1 MGKSLV
7 SNAASAK
14 NKKLGVAKSKSTTVG
29 KKIVKKRVEIDLE
42 QPKDRDPI
50 DPNTLEDKRTADVQE
65 VQRRAAEIEAE
76 RLVATQEARRSEHY
90 RKSVSFT
97 KKSGKERLEN
107 ASVVDLRQPKE
118 MDPQTNNDPSIQAVI
133 DSLQP
138 LFDFGLSTQEIV
150 AIGYDKNST
159 QIQFGNDVF
168 IKWIDE
174 HNDRWTQALPRFD
187 SPFQDFYAKFS
198 VEVRVNM
205 IFAEHENDWRRVAK
219 FLISIFDDDALD
231 QEKKKTEYIWG
242 VRAIALQVSQ
252 QIPFSFFDIGLLS
265 NKKISQDD
273 LYFSRDDLL
282 NPRLR
287 QETPLVQF
295 WLICSAMFDHPW
307 AMLFDEFLDATP
319 VECIQEM
326 KMKIF
331 DGFPNDE
338 TDKVAIHKGVKKI
351 FDPDYDDSEDDE
363 DPMGDE
369 DNGLVNKSNQPDG
382 WSSDDTDE
390 EYELKKEYDD
400 DLNDDEIKK
409 KDDDG
414 SDDDD
419 YEEEND
425 DVTTESA
432 IMVESTRSTIN
443 NDSMTSRPEGMGRQV
458 EIRTSTDETISELT
472 GTAGEE
478 HDPDLAS
485 PPRKKGRSQ
494 RVPLSNWATAMEVD
508 GTAPRDTL
516 RSYGKRFQ
524 RAPPSQ
530 PTTNQTTLKPTKEVK
545 TQRKIQRSLTLE
557 ERLDELRNV
566 DLNGMEGRALFVE
579 LAMVYNYQGQ
589 QEGNKSHASIIL
601 NHILDSLADILNNAE
616 ETLRILPLSDRTYK
630 NVQMWIRTEADL
642 RRLITDYRCL
652 ARYLDMSFGNMSYAS
667 TSNKPGEKKLRTRM
681 RVGFEVDVS
690 SEAIRQYLHGE
701 LQHQG
706 RGAGCYESVLQFG
719 DIEKIGALCFYPQE
733 INIKSIEKELMR
745 HFDWAIVIGLRYEW
759 VNIPYNGRS
768 KWNERAPGC
777 MMWHVYVRTKHAKR
791 VDRALRLWLHPST
804 PKKDFPWCAVTHY
817 ISDWKAAQNGTIS
830 VKAVG
835 PVKDEILTMISKHGD
850 FVELTQAKYC
860 PVEIPGML
868 KQASTK
874 DFGPRS
880 CLSMFLSIKARP
892 VHAEKVAAAEETSDS
907 DSDDSLPDD
916 ISHKFTQVT
925 TKGKTKIKK
934 KAPKNPKPSLLDDGP
949 VLTPAQHRRARE
961 AERKRKM
968 DLDNN
973 TPSPLFIM
981 VLPGEMEGTY
991 LFISR
996 LKYGALAV
1004 NVLKGLVPFF
1014 THHLGESTT
1023 TQSNRV
1029 IGKWLSKS
1037 LIHTT
1042 RRKELVWCL
1051 ETLRARPAAQSQQ
1064 GVDEAIDFLDGFGSD
1079 PLDVGEALLEFDMEM
1094 ADAKDIDDGA
1104 TVAGAMDE
1112 LLEKDSQLEAAIT
1125 EIEFK
1130 DNLLLEQNSA
1140 LDAERLRSEQLA
1152 SELAA
1157 MRLRQQ
1163 QPARREDLTSSTVHA
1178 STNQVSPDQSAL
1190 AANTPPELPASIPP
1204 STPARPEKPSP
1215 LMAPLPGSPMVASL
1229 CSGPQPAPAP
1239 LASSN
1244 NASCPESVTPDQV
1257 TCPPSSTASP
1267 PVPSSSGSNPPSL
1280 TYTQASGSQTEA
1292 PTPSVFPIFRHP
1304 QQSPS
1309 SVSLV
1314 RGPRVKKKA
1323 SAGRGASRSTAGP

>member
-1 MGKSLV
+1 
-7 SNAASAK
+7 
-14 NKKLGVAKSKSTTVG
+14 
-29 KKIVKKRVEIDLE
+29 
-42 QPKDRDPI
+42 
-50 DPNTLEDKRTADVQE
+50 
-65 VQRRAAEIEAE
+65 
-76 RLVATQEARRSEHY
+76 
-90 RKSVSFT
+90 
-97 KKSGKERLEN
+97 
-107 ASVVDLRQPKE
+107 
-118 MDPQTNNDPSIQAVI
+118 
-133 DSLQP
+133 
-138 LFDFGLSTQEIV
+138 
-150 AIGYDKNST
+150 
-159 QIQFGNDVF
+159 
-168 IKWIDE
+168 
-174 HNDRWTQALPRFD
+174 
-187 SPFQDFYAKFS
+187 
-198 VEVRVNM
+198 
-205 IFAEHENDWRRVAK
+205 
-219 FLISIFDDDALD
+219 
-231 QEKKKTEYIWG
+231 
-242 VRAIALQVSQ
+242 
-252 QIPFSFFDIGLLS
+252 
-265 NKKISQDD
+265 
-273 LYFSRDDLL
+273 
-282 NPRLR
+282 
-287 QETPLVQF
+287 
-295 WLICSAMFDHPW
+295 
-307 AMLFDEFLDATP
+307 
-319 VECIQEM
+319 
-326 KMKIF
+326 
-331 DGFPNDE
+331 
-338 TDKVAIHKGVKKI
+338 
-351 FDPDYDDSEDDE
+351 
-363 DPMGDE
+363 
-369 DNGLVNKSNQPDG
+369 
-382 WSSDDTDE
+382 
-390 EYELKKEYDD
+390 
-400 DLNDDEIKK
+400 
-409 KDDDG
+409 
-414 SDDDD
+414 
-419 YEEEND
+419 
-425 DVTTESA
+425 
-432 IMVESTRSTIN
+432 MVESTRSTIN

-579 LAMVYNYQGQ
+579 LAMAYNYQGQ

-616 ETLRILPLSDRTYK
+616 ETLRILPLSDSTYK

-733 INIKSIEKELMR
+733 INIKAIEKELMR

-973 TPSPLFIM
+973 
-981 VLPGEMEGTY
+981 
-991 LFISR
+991 
-996 LKYGALAV
+996 
-1004 NVLKGLVPFF
+1004 
-1014 THHLGESTT
+1014 
-1023 TQSNRV
+1023 
-1029 IGKWLSKS
+1029 
-1037 LIHTT
+1037 
-1042 RRKELVWCL
+1042 
-1051 ETLRARPAAQSQQ
+1051 
-1064 GVDEAIDFLDGFGSD
+1064 
-1079 PLDVGEALLEFDMEM
+1079 
-1094 ADAKDIDDGA
+1094 
-1104 TVAGAMDE
+1104 
-1112 LLEKDSQLEAAIT
+1112 
-1125 EIEFK
+1125 
-1130 DNLLLEQNSA
+1130 
-1140 LDAERLRSEQLA
+1140 
-1152 SELAA
+1152 
-1157 MRLRQQ
+1157 
-1163 QPARREDLTSSTVHA
+1163 
-1178 STNQVSPDQSAL
+1178 
-1190 AANTPPELPASIPP
+1190 
-1204 STPARPEKPSP
+1204 
-1215 LMAPLPGSPMVASL
+1215 
-1229 CSGPQPAPAP
+1229 
-1239 LASSN
+1239 N
-1244 NASCPESVTPDQV
+1244 N
-1257 TCPPSSTASP
+1257 
-1267 PVPSSSGSNPPSL
+1267 
-1280 TYTQASGSQTEA
+1280 
-1292 PTPSVFPIFRHP
+1292 
-1304 QQSPS
+1304 
-1309 SVSLV
+1309 
-1314 RGPRVKKKA
+1314 
-1323 SAGRGASRSTAGP
+1323 

>member
-97 KKSGKERLEN
+97 KKSGKKRLEN
-107 ASVVDLRQPKE
+107 ASVVDLRQPKDR
-118 MDPQTNNDPSIQAVI
+118 DPQTNNDPSIHAVI

-138 LFDFGLSTQEIV
+138 LFDFGLSTQELV
-150 AIGYDKNST
+150 SIGYDRNST
-159 QIQFGNDVF
+159 QIQFGNEVF

-174 HNDRWTQALPRFD
+174 HNGRWTQALQRFD

-205 IFAEHENDWRRVAK
+205 IFAEHENDWRRVLK
-219 FLISIFDDDALD
+219 FLISIFDADSVD
-231 QEKKKTEYIWG
+231 QADKNTEYIWG
-242 VRAIALQVSQ
+242 VRAIALQVAQ
-252 QIPFSFFDIGLLS
+252 QIPFSFFNIGLLS
-265 NKKISQDD
+265 NPKISQDD
-273 LYFSRDDLL
+273 LYFSRDDRT

-287 QETPLVQF
+287 HDTPLVQF
-295 WLICSAMFDHPW
+295 WLICASLFDHPW
-307 AMLFDEFLDATP
+307 TMLFDEFLDDTP
-319 VECIQEM
+319 VGCIQEM
-326 KMKIF
+326 KTKVIA
-331 DGFPNDE
+331 GFPNDE
-338 TDKVAIHKGVKKI
+338 VDRVEIHKGVKKI
-351 FDPDYDDSEDDE
+351 FDPDYGSSEEEE
-363 DPMGDE
+363 DPTVDE
-369 DNGLVNKSNQPDG
+369 DNGLVNKFDQPDG
-382 WSSDDTDE
+382 WESDDTTKQAE
-390 EYELKKEYDD
+390 E
-400 DLNDDEIKK
+400 
-409 KDDDG
+409 
-414 SDDDD
+414 DDDD
-419 YEEEND
+419 D
-425 DVTTESA
+425 DDDDNEDDDSSTESV
-432 IMVESTRSTIN
+432 IMVESSRSST
-443 NDSMTSRPEGMGRQV
+443 DKESMSSRPEGMGRQV
-458 EIRTSTDETISELT
+458 AIRMSTDETVSELT
-472 GTAGEE
+472 GNTGED

-494 RVPLSNWATAMEVD
+494 RPSVNEQATAMEVD
-508 GTAPRDTL
+508 GTASSGFPRTN
-516 RSYGKRFQ
+516 GKRLQ

-530 PTTNQTTLKPTKEVK
+530 PTTSLTTTKSTK
-545 TQRKIQRSLTLE
+545 QASNNKQKIQRSLTLE

-566 DLNGMEGRALFVE
+566 DLEGMEGRALFVE
-579 LAMVYNYQGQ
+579 LAMAYNYQGQ
-589 QEGNKSHASIIL
+589 QDGNQSHASVIL
-601 NHILDSLADILNNAE
+601 NHILDSLADILNNTE
-616 ETLRILPLSDRTYK
+616 ETLRILPLPDRTYK
-630 NVQMWIRTEADL
+630 NAQLWIRTEDDL
-642 RRLITDYRCL
+642 RRLITDYRGL
-652 ARYLDMSFGNMSYAS
+652 SRYLDMSFGNMSYAS

-681 RVGFEVDVS
+681 RVGFEVDVPP
-690 SEAIRQYLHGE
+690 ETIRQYLHGE

-706 RGAGCYESVLQFG
+706 RGAGCYESVLQYG

-733 INIKSIEKELMR
+733 INIKAIEKELMR
-745 HFDWAIVIGLRYEW
+745 HFDWEIVIGLRYEW
-759 VNIPYNGRS
+759 VTTPYTGRS

-777 MMWHVYVRTKHAKR
+777 MMWHIYVRSKHAKR
-791 VDRALRLWLHPST
+791 ADRALRLWLHPST

-835 PVKDEILTMISKHGD
+835 PVKDEILTMISKHND

-868 KQASTK
+868 KKATTK
-874 DFGPRS
+874 DFGPRT

-892 VHAEKVAAAEETSDS
+892 VHAEKVAAADENSDS
-907 DSDDSLPDD
+907 DSDDSLLED
-916 ISHKFTQVT
+916 ISHKYTTVS

-934 KAPKNPKPSLLDDGP
+934 KAPKNPNTPSLENDVP
-949 VLTPAQHRRARE
+949 VLTPAQQRRARE
-961 AERKRKM
+961 SERKRQM
-968 DLDNN
+968 DLENN
-973 TPSPLFIM
+973 VPSPLFIM

-1004 NVLKGLVPFF
+1004 NVLKGLVSFF

-1023 TQSNRV
+1023 NQSNRV
-1029 IGKWLSKS
+1029 IGKWLPKS

-1051 ETLRARPAAQSQQ
+1051 ETLRARPAVQSQQ

-1079 PLDVGEALLEFDMEM
+1079 PLDVAEAMLEFDMEM

-1130 DNLLLEQNSA
+1130 DNLLSEQSSA
-1140 LDAERLRSEQLA
+1140 LEAERLRSEQLA
-1152 SELAA
+1152 RELAA
-1157 MRLRQQ
+1157 MRLL
-1163 QPARREDLTSSTVHA
+1163 QPQPLSGVVVPSRSTAPHP
-1178 STNQVSPDQSAL
+1178 TNKVSPDKLDQEEITSRAL
-1190 AANTPPELPASIPP
+1190 KEPTPP
-1204 STPARPEKPSP
+1204 STPARADKSP
-1215 LMAPLPGSPMVASL
+1215 LMASLPGSPSPAS
-1229 CSGPQPAPAP
+1229 SRTGTQPAQPVATKA
-1239 LASSN
+1239 ASH
-1244 NASCPESVTPDQV
+1244 PESVTPDQEAR
-1257 TCPPSSTASP
+1257 TTTPSEPPPAPSFHSTI
-1267 PVPSSSGSNPPSL
+1267 GSDPPSL
-1280 TYTQASGSQTEA
+1280 TNTQISGSETEA
-1292 PTPSVFPIFRHP
+1292 STPSVFPIFRHP